1 MVQFKAKCHEDNVV
15 GPSTYV
21 RDVAD
26 LKGNQSN
33 IRGKDKSELP
43 NAGTEFQSYLKLNIQ
58 IDFKHMG

>member
-33 IRGKDKSELP
+33 IRGKDKLREVRAAKCRDRVP
-43 NAGTEFQSYLKLNIQ
+43 KLLEAKYTN
-58 IDFKHMG
+58 